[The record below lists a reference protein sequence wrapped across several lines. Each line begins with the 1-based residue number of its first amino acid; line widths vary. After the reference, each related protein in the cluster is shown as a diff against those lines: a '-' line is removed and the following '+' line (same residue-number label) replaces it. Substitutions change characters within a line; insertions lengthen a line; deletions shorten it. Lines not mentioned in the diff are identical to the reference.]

1 VAMTAF
7 LFSLAGIPPAAGWYA
22 KFVIFKSAINGD
34 TLTLQ
39 LLVVFMAVM
48 TVVALFYYAG
58 VARSLWL
65 GTPPEGAPDMA
76 AAQPVSPTLGT
87 AIALSTAGVLVLGIL
102 PNLLVQYAPVST
114 LVAGP

>member
-1 VAMTAF
+1 
-7 LFSLAGIPPAAGWYA
+7 
-22 KFVIFKSAINGD
+22 
-34 TLTLQ
+34 
-39 LLVVFMAVM
+39 M

-65 GTPPEGAPDMA
+65 GAPPEGAPEPA
-76 AAQPVSPTLGT
+76 PLQPVAPGVGAAVVL
-87 AIALSTAGVLVLGIL
+87 AAAGVLILGIL

>member
-1 VAMTAF
+1 
-7 LFSLAGIPPAAGWYA
+7 
-22 KFVIFKSAINGD
+22 
-34 TLTLQ
+34 
-39 LLVVFMAVM
+39 VFMAVM

-65 GTPPEGAPDMA
+65 GTPPEGAPELPA
-76 AAQPVSPTLGT
+76 PRVSPTLGA
-87 AIALSTAGVLVLGIL
+87 AIALATAGVLVLGVL

>member
-1 VAMTAF
+1 MTAF

-65 GTPPEGAPDMA
+65 GTPPEGAPEVP
-76 AAQPVSPTLGT
+76 AQPVSPTLGT
-87 AIALSTAGVLVLGIL
+87 AIALSTAGVLVLGVL

>member
-1 VAMTAF
+1 
-7 LFSLAGIPPAAGWYA
+7 
-22 KFVIFKSAINGD
+22 
-34 TLTLQ
+34 
-39 LLVVFMAVM
+39 MAVM

-58 VARSLWL
+58 IARSLWL

-76 AAQPVSPTLGT
+76 AQPVSPTLGT
-87 AIALSTAGVLVLGIL
+87 AIVLSTAGVLVLGVL

>member
-1 VAMTAF
+1 
-7 LFSLAGIPPAAGWYA
+7 
-22 KFVIFKSAINGD
+22 VIFKSAINGD

-65 GTPPEGAPDMA
+65 GTPPEGTPDVPV
-76 AAQPVSPTLGT
+76 QPISPALGT
-87 AIALSTAGVLVLGIL
+87 AIALSAAAVLVLGVL